1 MAYLIGKELMNYLNN
16 KDNILIWDIDGVI
29 CVYAYGDHKINAC
42 SDAEFEEY
50 CKEHDVYADGTAP
63 KKLVDIVN
71 SLEPGRQYVCSKD
84 SGSFEEGYK
93 RDYIARNYNI
103 PDDHVKMVQHNSD
116 KLKFMKELR
125 WSLGISPKNIAMID
139 DNIEVLCEID
149 EDDSGFT
156 TIHISSFV

>member
-1 MAYLIGKELMNYLNN
+1 MAFLVGKELMDYLNDD
-16 KDNILIWDIDGVI
+16 KNILIWDIDGVL

-50 CKEHDVYADGTAP
+50 CKTHDVYAGGTAP
-63 KKLVDIVN
+63 QKLVDIVN
-71 SLEPGRQYVCSKD
+71 SLDSSRQYVCSKD
-84 SGSFEEGYK
+84 CGLYEETYK
-93 RDYIARNYNI
+93 RQYVARNYNI
-103 PDDHVKMVQHNSD
+103 PDNHVKMVQHNSD

-125 WSLGISPKNIAMID
+125 WTLGISPRNIAMID

-149 EDDSGFT
+149 EDNSGFT